1 MMEYDKMLSAM
12 GALIDEVKFGIL
24 ATVDADGVVWQR
36 WMSPV
41 IIPRMPGSLFCV
53 SSVQFR
59 KIPQIEAHAK
69 VSWIFQTPS
78 LERIVTLRGAA
89 SIIHDPMLSAEVLEA
104 IGPRLRV
111 FWKYSDNPSDMAVI
125 ETRIEE
131 LEYFVPLR
139 GIKEKTK
146 VVRHEI

>member
-1 MMEYDKMLSAM
+1 MEYHEILSAVR
-12 GALIDEVKFGIL
+12 ALIDEVKFGIL
-24 ATVDADGVVWQR
+24 ATLDADGAVWQR

-41 IIPRMPGSLFCV
+41 IIPRMPESLFCV
-53 SSVQFR
+53 SSIQFR

-78 LERIVTLRGAA
+78 LERIATLRGTA

-111 FWKYSDNPSDMAVI
+111 FWKYSENPSDMAVI

-131 LEYFVPLR
+131 LEYFVPLK
-139 GIKEKTK
+139 GMKETAK
-146 VVRHEI
+146 VVLHEV

>member
-1 MMEYDKMLSAM
+1 MEYHEILSAVR
-12 GALIDEVKFGIL
+12 ALIDEVKFGIL
-24 ATVDADGVVWQR
+24 ATVDADGAVWQR

-41 IIPRMPGSLFCV
+41 IIPRMPDSLFCV
-53 SSVQFR
+53 SSLKFR
-59 KIPQIEAHAK
+59 KISQIEAHAK

-78 LERIVTLRGAA
+78 LERIATLWGTA
-89 SIIHDPMLSAEVLEA
+89 SIMHEPMLSAEVMEA

-111 FWKYSDNPSDMAVI
+111 FWKYSENPSDMAVI

-131 LEYFVPLR
+131 FEYFVPLR
-139 GIKEKTK
+139 GIKGKAR